1 MSLMTEK
8 EFKNLMGLGDKGPD
22 GTATW
27 GVKRFDVS
35 YDDCIKESI
44 EEMAKKFH
52 VGSKS
57 LDWKLFTW
65 GRNVIASDLPVQE
78 ALKLANVQGIAPMYY
93 PLIVAAA
100 KAKVDKAFNKD
111 FKPYDTYEKKGN
123 IWVNTGR
130 NEIMKLAIGAT
141 AQAYDN
147 ATADLGVGNSATAPG
162 VGDTALIGGSTLY
175 KIMNATYPLTPASE
189 QFDAQATFGDAE
201 AKFDWLEE
209 AFRNG
214 SGDAILWNRAN
225 TDLGDKTS
233 VTETWILTATLTW

>member
-1 MSLMTEK
+1 MKLTD
-8 EFKNLMGLGDKGPD
+8 NGPN

-35 YDDCIKESI
+35 YDDCIAESI

-52 VGSKS
+52 IGSKS
-57 LDWKLFTW
+57 LDWGKYPW
-65 GRNVIASDLPVQE
+65 GQKVMATDKPVKE
-78 ALKLANVQGIAPMYY
+78 ALWLANVRGIAPMYL
-93 PLIVAAA
+93 PLVVAAA
-100 KAKVDKAFNKD
+100 KEKVDKAFSKD
-111 FKPYDTYEKKGN
+111 FKPYDTYKKKGN
-123 IWVNTGR
+123 IWVDTGR
-130 NEIMKLAIGAT
+130 NEIMKLATGT
-141 AQAYDN
+141 GSPQAFNN

-175 KIMNATYPLTPASE
+175 KAMNATYPQAAASE

-201 AKFDWLEE
+201 AKFNWLEE

-214 SGDAILWNRAN
+214 ASALVLWNRAN
-225 TDLGDKTS
+225 TSLGDKTS

>member
-1 MSLMTEK
+1 MKLAD
-8 EFKNLMGLGDKGPD
+8 NGPN

-27 GVKRFDVS
+27 GVRRFDVS

-52 VGSKS
+52 VSS
-57 LDWKLFTW
+57 SRRLDWTLYPW
-65 GRNVIASDLPVQE
+65 GKNVIASDKPVRE
-78 ALKLANVQGIAPMYY
+78 ALKLLKDTPEMYF

-100 KAKVDKAFNKD
+100 KEKVDKAFNKA
-111 FKPYDTYEKKGN
+111 FKPCDTYEKKGN

-130 NEIMKLAIGAT
+130 NEIMKLATGT
-141 AQAYDN
+141 GSPQAYNN
-147 ATADLGVGNSATAPG
+147 ATADLGVGNSATAPA
-162 VGDTALIGGSTLY
+162 VENTVLIGASTLY
-175 KIMNATYPLTPASE
+175 KGMNATYPLTPASE

-214 SGDAILWNRAN
+214 SGAAILWNRAN

-233 VTETWILTATLTW
+233 VTETWILTASLTW